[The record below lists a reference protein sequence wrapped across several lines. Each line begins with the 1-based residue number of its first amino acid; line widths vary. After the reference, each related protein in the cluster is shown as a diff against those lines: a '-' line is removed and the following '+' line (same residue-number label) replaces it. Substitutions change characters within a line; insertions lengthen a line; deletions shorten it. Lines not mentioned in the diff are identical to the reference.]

1 MTLRQRIRTGD
12 LPAVHS
18 GSRLIQVP
26 VAALYQPHARAQRE
40 PVAMMQRPEAG
51 ETPRQWA
58 VAHATVTLEALEEVS
73 TVTDR
78 VLYQDVIP
86 YEMPSSLAALH
97 GPTEGVVSLPL
108 TVHWGPDATGDLSTS
123 EGVEKVYEN
132 VIREGTSDLQ
142 EALLDSGLLHRV
154 WPQLRLPKRC
164 RDSWE
169 ARFPELAAA

>member
-1 MTLRQRIRTGD
+1 MMG
-12 LPAVHS
+12 
-18 GSRLIQVP
+18 
-26 VAALYQPHARAQRE
+26 ALDAR
-40 PVAMMQRPEAG
+40 

-58 VAHATVTLEALEEVS
+58 ASHTTVTLEAVEEVS
-73 TVTDR
+73 TMTDR

-97 GPTEGVVSLPL
+97 GPAEGVISLPL
-108 TVHWGPDATGDLSTS
+108 TVYWGPDAIADLSTPD
-123 EGVEKVYEN
+123 GVEKVYEN

-142 EALLDSGLLHRV
+142 EALLNAGLLCRV

-169 ARFPELAAA
+169 TRFPELAAA

>member
-1 MTLRQRIRTGD
+1 M
-12 LPAVHS
+12 
-18 GSRLIQVP
+18 
-26 VAALYQPHARAQRE
+26 
-40 PVAMMQRPEAG
+40 
-51 ETPRQWA
+51 
-58 VAHATVTLEALEEVS
+58 
-73 TVTDR
+73 TDR

-108 TVHWGPDATGDLSTS
+108 TVHWGPDAGPGTCPPPSPPPPPPPLSPPYSTS

-154 WPQLRLPKRC
+154 WPQLRSPHISYASRQ
-164 RDSWE
+164 
-169 ARFPELAAA
+169 

>member
-1 MTLRQRIRTGD
+1 MMGASD
-12 LPAVHS
+12 
-18 GSRLIQVP
+18 
-26 VAALYQPHARAQRE
+26 ARE
-40 PVAMMQRPEAG
+40 I
-51 ETPRQWA
+51 PRQWA
-58 VAHATVTLEALEEVS
+58 VSYTTVTLEGVEEVS
-73 TVTDR
+73 TMTER

-97 GPTEGVVSLPL
+97 GPTEGVVALPL
-108 TVHWGPDATGDLSTS
+108 TVYWGPDATADLSTPD
-123 EGVEKVYEN
+123 GIEKVYEN

-142 EALLDSGLLHRV
+142 EALLNAGLLSRV